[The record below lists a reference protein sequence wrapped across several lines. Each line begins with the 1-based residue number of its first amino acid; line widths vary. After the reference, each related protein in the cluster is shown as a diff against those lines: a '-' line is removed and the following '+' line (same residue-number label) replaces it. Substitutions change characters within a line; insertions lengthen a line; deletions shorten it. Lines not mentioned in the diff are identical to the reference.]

1 MKFNIWKYSY
11 SDLQLVYKI
20 YIKLKIVEQVYNREI
35 VVVYLHILMVSGVLT
50 ELKRSKQEIGF

>member
-1 MKFNIWKYSY
+1 MKFNIWKYNY

-35 VVVYLHILMVSGVLT
+35 VVVYLHIIMVSGV
-50 ELKRSKQEIGF
+50 